1 LLQTDVVQRKRR
13 EGTVKYVVLLKRRP
27 ELDRETFR
35 RLWQEEHL
43 PLIRTLPGLRQV
55 ELNLTTEVANYPPQF
70 DGVGI
75 LWFDSV
81 DAALAAFQSPQ
92 GQTVRQHTPTFA
104 DSAAAIRMFA
114 TSLEEQ

>member
-1 LLQTDVVQRKRR
+1 M
-13 EGTVKYVVLLKRRP
+13 VKYVVLLKRRP

-55 ELNLTTEVANYPPQF
+55 ELNLATEAANYPPPY

-104 DSAAAIRMFA
+104 DTSSVIRMFA
-114 TSLEEQ
+114 EALEE

>member
-1 LLQTDVVQRKRR
+1 M
-13 EGTVKYVVLLKRRP
+13 VKYVVLVKRRP

-35 RLWQEEHL
+35 RLWQDEHL
-43 PLIRTLPGLRQV
+43 PLIRALPGLRRV
-55 ELNLTTEVANYPPQF
+55 ELNLATEVANYPPQF

-104 DSAAAIRMFA
+104 DSGAAIRMFV